1 MKSRKVSR
9 ALQGVIC
16 KEEGLLA
23 SKKRRFGNKTQNQG
37 GFVLREDKIISA
49 LIGLVGACNNN
60 PKTAGTDSL
69 VIKALAFPLLCPE
82 YDDRELQEIVND
94 IYSEK
99 NSIAPGCAVCMAPCG
114 NTSDYDMRRIYEADD
129 VIRKVKLQIL
139 EKLQK
144 LAAYA
149 CCNHESEIILTDNEF
164 FYKALSYVSYD
175 MDEADLLGL
184 LKEAENIE
192 HDIKSGGMQN
202 AQKDYKN

>member
-1 MKSRKVSR
+1 M
-9 ALQGVIC
+9 
-16 KEEGLLA
+16 
-23 SKKRRFGNKTQNQG
+23 
-37 GFVLREDKIISA
+37 REDRIISA
-49 LIGLVGACNNN
+49 LIGLVGACSNN

-82 YDDRELQEIVND
+82 YDEKALREMIDE

-99 NSIAPGCAVCMAPCG
+99 NSVAPGCAVCAAPCG

-129 VIRKVKLQIL
+129 AIRKVKLQIL

-149 CCNHESEIILTDNEF
+149 CCNRDSGIISYTDSEF

-175 MDEADLLGL
+175 MDEAELLGL
-184 LKEAENIE
+184 LNEAESIE
-192 HDIKSGGMQN
+192 RDIESGGMRN
-202 AQKDYKN
+202 D